1 MKSLFK
7 YTLIVGIILMLAL
20 LIVSCSSPS
29 TSAASNPSIETE
41 EVVVDQTDQTDQPQA
56 VGTDESQSAVSEDP
70 AKPDNSVPEDVPI
83 MSGSRKLDVS
93 NGGTNISYEVDGT
106 IEDVVTFYQDELPN
120 FGWEMTRTPDNVLG
134 AMATMARTNEKGDR
148 MTFSLQ
154 YNSIAQFVVIRI
166 FITRAPE

>member
-1 MKSLFK
+1 
-7 YTLIVGIILMLAL
+7 
-20 LIVSCSSPS
+20 
-29 TSAASNPSIETE
+29 
-41 EVVVDQTDQTDQPQA
+41 
-56 VGTDESQSAVSEDP
+56 
-70 AKPDNSVPEDVPI
+70 

-134 AMATMARTNEKGDR
+134 AMATMARNNEKGDR